1 VLKELGQDST
11 ALRYLLTA
19 QSHIDKTNDNE
30 YRTLIRLDIGKLLNE
45 HSLFFLAVPYFKQVC
60 SIAEQNK
67 DFRKIVDALCCES
80 LYYKSIGRRDICLRN
95 DSIALEIAQK
105 NDLSSYYHNIYN
117 NISCQYLGLKR
128 YRDAILFSQ
137 KCLAELHDKATDKN
151 FYYSHL
157 IIGISYLEL
166 HDYKKAY
173 CHLMIAKQCPAI
185 DVQTCVLSNLAL
197 LERNKNRHIESEMLT
212 DKSECLFQEYL
223 YQKDKQGLAAVH
235 YNFLQQQSADAERLS
250 AQKKNTLI
258 IFFII
263 AVSMIGALFIF
274 GYRMK
279 RAERAKRQAELEEQK
294 KIISEL
300 HSSLKKET
308 KVSRKLANETAY
320 LNATRFLETMELN
333 PKLVSRWTET
343 DWHHIYLLIDS
354 LGKGNI
360 RTFLNNVEGLNEK
373 EKRVFMLSILGL
385 SPQQLGVIFSMK
397 SVSISNLKL
406 KIKQKIMLSNM
417 ADGLMEYAEQMSAV
431 KGRRKY

>member
-1 VLKELGQDST
+1 MR
-11 ALRYLLTA
+11 RY
-19 QSHIDKTNDNE
+19 
-30 YRTLIRLDIGKLLNE
+30 
-45 HSLFFLAVPYFKQVC
+45 
-60 SIAEQNK
+60 
-67 DFRKIVDALCCES
+67 
-80 LYYKSIGRRDICLRN
+80 
-95 DSIALEIAQK
+95 
-105 NDLSSYYHNIYN
+105 
-117 NISCQYLGLKR
+117 
-128 YRDAILFSQ
+128 
-137 KCLAELHDKATDKN
+137 
-151 FYYSHL
+151 
-157 IIGISYLEL
+157 GIS
-166 HDYKKAY
+166 
-173 CHLMIAKQCPAI
+173 Q
-185 DVQTCVLSNLAL
+185 
-197 LERNKNRHIESEMLT
+197 
-212 DKSECLFQEYL
+212 SECLFQEYL